1 MMAKKLTT
9 REERILDLLL
19 DGKAHS
25 QKEIAGMCG
34 MVNVSGTVGN
44 LCRKTGLQIPCERL
58 PMKDRDGKT
67 VLPGFWRLT
76 DADVVKARVWRAGH
90 ASH

>member
-1 MMAKKLTT
+1 MKPKFTS

-25 QKEIAGMCG
+25 QKEIAGTCG
-34 MVNVSGTVGN
+34 IANVSGTVGN
-44 LCRKTGLQIPCERL
+44 LSRKTGLQIPCQRL
-58 PMKDRDGKT
+58 PVKDRDGKT

-76 DADVVKARVWRAGH
+76 DGDVVKVRAWRANHG
-90 ASH
+90 SH